1 MIAFMG
7 QDKPETCQA
16 MVGSKGV
23 RKIDQGE

>member
-16 MVGSKGV
+16 VVGSKGV